1 MPTLSNAQAQ
11 AVYTLDRNLMV
22 MAGAGSGKT
31 FVLVEHFLNVLY
43 ERFVIAPETD
53 WRLNSLVAITF
64 TREASLEMR
73 NRVRTQML
81 SRSQQT
87 NNPQER
93 LRWAELLSQMD
104 SARISTIDS
113 LCADILRQNAAEAN
127 IDPSFTMLEEID
139 ARLLRQHIV
148 GELVQEFMRDEAWLA
163 FFEQYKASQIMDTLS
178 SEAVM
183 RWELAD
189 ADETLEV
196 FDWREYFLAYL
207 TYYHDTLASAWSV
220 IQHSPKSEYQS
231 DKLYEPYQQFVRY
244 LPQLISNDPA
254 QALEAFNQLLA
265 TKLGNAGNVK
275 IWGDIKAT
283 LKSVA
288 EVLQTIHSAMGEA
301 THEAMKRRWVTLIH
315 HMQRAYAQAK
325 QRLNAY
331 DFGDLERKTLELL
344 RTYPSVRNR
353 YRGAEFKHIM
363 VDEFQD
369 TNLSQWQ
376 IVQYLADVTVGGS
389 VFIVGDAKQSIYG
402 FRNADVSVFKQ
413 VQQELE
419 ANGTGLTVLLEDSY
433 RTRPPLIELLN
444 ETFDHLLGISDPQE
458 RIGKYQVAMQRM
470 TATRAPLPAEI
481 DAHFAPLEMLALSRG
496 FIPEDIKLDK
506 VNRMWEA
513 HEIAQRIQAMVGH
526 AIVGT
531 RDGTPRPMQYNDVM
545 ILFRALTNVKLYE
558 DALDT
563 LGIPFVTV
571 AGRGFYNRQEVW
583 DVLNALRVMFNPYD
597 EIALMAVLR
606 SPLFGLSE
614 NGLLALR
621 HHDTSSSIWDNLQ
634 ATTMQPLVGM
644 SAKDTQQAVFAWGV
658 LSSLRDL
665 AGRVTIA
672 ELLRLLLSKTG
683 YLAMLTGLR
692 GGTRLR
698 RNVEKLI
705 DIAQDNNRLTLS
717 AFIRYVDDLSDAEV
731 REGEAPQDATGAV
744 RLMSIHASKGLE
756 SPLVIVADV
765 SNTGRRG
772 GMNDVVMWDE
782 EWGFSC
788 QVANPLDEE
797 PFKSEPYKASKDF
810 QTAREETES
819 WRLLY
824 VAATRAQDYLVFSGG
839 FKLNERGDKISSNV
853 SGKWMQKL
861 SELYELVPRYSQTI
875 SWDEPFKILPFRIVF
890 PPFDARIL
898 DKARNDGGGRNAWE
912 LPLPTG
918 FDGVV
923 PALLAKPH
931 IVSDGALQHISA
943 TQLAYLG
950 GYRHAHHLRDYY
962 RRVVAMSVVDDAPA
976 RISEAVRLQVPRV
989 TRRIVGQIVHEALRH
1004 WQFPEKL
1011 SSEHFD
1017 NILKSYAWRFE
1028 LTDENDVQQAVN
1040 FAKRILEGFKTSDM
1054 YQWIEEAR
1062 ARNLPVYP
1070 ELPFIYKTEKRIL
1083 HGVMDLLFQNTRG
1096 EWVIV
1101 DFKTGYLENNT
1112 PQSAQVHTR
1121 QFYLQVGAYAEAVR
1135 EQLGGITPKAY
1146 IHYITY
1152 NQTVE
1157 IIPSAWQNELK
1168 ELEPLIGEIVGELYA

>member
-11 AVYTLDRNLMV
+11 AVYTLDRNLVV

-43 ERFVIAPETD
+43 EKFVMSPQTT

-81 SRSQQT
+81 LRSQNAT
-87 NNPQER
+87 NPQER
-93 LRWAELLSQMD
+93 ARWSELLSQMD

-148 GELVQEFMRDEAWLA
+148 GEIVQEYMRDEAWLA
-163 FFEQYKASQIMDTLS
+163 FFEQYKASQIMETLS
-178 SEAVM
+178 SEAVL

-189 ADETLEV
+189 IEENIGA
-196 FDWREYFLAYL
+196 FDWREYFWAQLAYH
-207 TYYHDTLASAWSV
+207 HDMLASAWAI
-220 IQHSPKSEYQS
+220 IQHAPNVVDPKDTLLEAYRQYV
-231 DKLYEPYQQFVRY
+231 KY
-244 LPQLISNDPA
+244 LPQLLNNDFD
-254 QALEAFNQLLA
+254 QALEAFNQLVA

-283 LKSVA
+283 LKNVA
-288 EVLQTIHSAMGEA
+288 DMLQTIHTAIGEA
-301 THEAMKRRWVTLIH
+301 THEAMKQRWVVLIDKV
-315 HMQRAYAQAK
+315 QQAYAQAK

-344 RTYPSVRNR
+344 RTYPDVRNR

-376 IVQYLADVTVGGS
+376 IVQYLADVSVGGS

-419 ANGTGLTVLLEDSY
+419 NNGTGLTILLDESH
-433 RTRPPLIELLN
+433 RTRPPLVELLN
-444 ETFDHLLGISDPQE
+444 ETFDHLLGITESNE

-470 TATRAPLPAEI
+470 TATRSPLLAEN
-481 DAHFAPLEMLALSRG
+481 DTRFAPLEMLALSRG
-496 FIPEDIKLDK
+496 HIPEDIKLDK

-526 AIVGT
+526 ALVEI
-531 RDGTPRPMQYNDVM
+531 DKIQRPMQYNDVM

-606 SPLFGLSE
+606 SPMFGFSE

-621 HHDTSSSIWDNLQ
+621 HHDPKSPIWDNLQ
-634 ATTMQPLVGM
+634 ATSNQALAGM
-644 SAKDTQQAVFAWGV
+644 SAKDSQQAKFAWGV
-658 LSSLRDL
+658 LSGLRDL

-756 SPLVIVADV
+756 SPLVIVADA

-772 GMNDVVMWDE
+772 GMSEVVLWDE

-797 PFKSEPYKASKDF
+797 PYKSEIYKATKDF

-824 VAATRAQDYLVFSGG
+824 VAATRARDYLVFSGG
-839 FKLNERGDKISSNV
+839 FKRNEGSKKINGNI
-853 SGKWMQKL
+853 SGKWMQEL
-861 SELYELVPRYSQTI
+861 SDLYELVPRYSQAIAT
-875 SWDEPFKILPFRIVF
+875 DELFRGLPFRMVF

-898 DKARNDGGGRNAWE
+898 DKARNDGAGRNAWDI
-912 LPLPTG
+912 PLPSV
-918 FDGVV
+918 FDGAV
-923 PALLAKPH
+923 PSLLAKPR
-931 IVSDGALQHISA
+931 IISDGALQHISA

-962 RRVVAMSVVDDAPA
+962 KRVVAMSVVDDAPA

-1011 SSEHFD
+1011 STELFE

-1028 LTDENDVQQAVN
+1028 LTDESDVQQAVN
-1040 FAKRILEGFKTSDM
+1040 FAKRILEGFKTSDV
-1054 YQWIEEAR
+1054 YHWIEEAR
-1062 ARNLPVYP
+1062 GRGLPVYP

-1112 PQSAQVHTR
+1112 TQTAQTHTR

-1157 IIPSAWQNELK
+1157 IVPTAWQNELK
-1168 ELEPLIGEIVGELYA
+1168 ELEPLIGEIVSALYA